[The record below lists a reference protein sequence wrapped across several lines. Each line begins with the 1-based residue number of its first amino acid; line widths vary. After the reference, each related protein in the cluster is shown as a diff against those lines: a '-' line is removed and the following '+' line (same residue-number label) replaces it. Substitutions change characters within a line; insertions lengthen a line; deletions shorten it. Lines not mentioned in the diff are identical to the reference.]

1 MLLRLNEGE
10 RVNSCFPVV
19 DDQGEAGPEAGATHT
34 AATEPTTGSGTDTDG

>member
-19 DDQGEAGPEAGATHT
+19 DDQGESGPDSGVAQTGALASTEPEA
-34 AATEPTTGSGTDTDG
+34 PSDG